1 MRLAMTSSRVIRS
14 RSLMTRPVQRRP
26 LIVKGCQH
34 SLDDRRF
41 ARLDLRRILI
51 ERAASIGMWSRDVG
65 LSERCCADSACR
77 RSLVP
82 MKGSMMCAAW
92 YDRTGPAA
100 EVLSV
105 GDLPIPEPG
114 PGEVRLRVIASGL
127 NPTDVKSRVRPGSM
141 PAPRVIP
148 HQDGAGVIDKVGA
161 GVPASRVGER
171 VWVYIVQWQRA
182 WGTGAVGH
190 YAVQLAKW
198 AGARVIAT
206 VSSAEKAAAAA
217 AGADHTVNYRTG
229 EAAKEIL
236 ALTGGA
242 GVDRIVDVDF
252 GGNLGVSI
260 EAIKVNGV
268 IATYASMG
276 EREPRVPFYALMAK
290 NVTIRPV
297 LIYTMPERAQDEG
310 AADVLRLCEAGRL
323 LHQIG
328 ARFPLERIV
337 QAHEAQE
344 SGKVTGNI
352 VVEVGKE

>member
-1 MRLAMTSSRVIRS
+1 M
-14 RSLMTRPVQRRP
+14 P
-26 LIVKGCQH
+26 
-34 SLDDRRF
+34 
-41 ARLDLRRILI
+41 
-51 ERAASIGMWSRDVG
+51 E
-65 LSERCCADSACR
+65 
-77 RSLVP
+77 
-82 MKGSMMCAAW
+82 
-92 YDRTGPAA
+92 RTGPAA
-100 EVLSV
+100 EVLKL

-182 WGTGAVGH
+182 WGTAAEYTVVPARLAVTLPGNTSFAEGACLGIPAVTAHRCLFADGPIAGQTVLVTGGAGAVGH

-206 VSSAEKAAAAA
+206 VSSAEKAASAAA

-242 GVDRIVDVDF
+242 GVDRDVRVDGRAGAESTVLCAD
-252 GGNLGVSI
+252 
-260 EAIKVNGV
+260 
-268 IATYASMG
+268 G
-276 EREPRVPFYALMAK
+276 E
-290 NVTIRPV
+290 
-297 LIYTMPERAQDEG
+297 ERD
-310 AADVLRLCEAGRL
+310 
-323 LHQIG
+323 H
-328 ARFPLERIV
+328 
-337 QAHEAQE
+337 
-344 SGKVTGNI
+344 
-352 VVEVGKE
+352 

>member
-1 MRLAMTSSRVIRS
+1 MSDGKDQTMRAV
-14 RSLMTRPVQRRP
+14 
-26 LIVKGCQH
+26 
-34 SLDDRRF
+34 
-41 ARLDLRRILI
+41 
-51 ERAASIGMWSRDVG
+51 
-65 LSERCCADSACR
+65 
-77 RSLVP
+77 
-82 MKGSMMCAAW
+82 W

-100 EVLSV
+100 EVLKL

-171 VWVYIVQWQRA
+171 VW
-182 WGTGAVGH
+182 GTAAEYTVVPARLAVTLPGNTSFAEGACLGIPAVTAHRCLFADGPIAGQTVLVTGGAGAVGH

-206 VSSAEKAAAAA
+206 VSSTEKAASAAA

-252 GGNLGVSI
+252 GGNLGVSV
-260 EAIKVNGV
+260 EVIKVNGV
-268 IATYASMG
+268 IATYASM
-276 EREPRVPFYALMAK
+276 
-290 NVTIRPV
+290 
-297 LIYTMPERAQDEG
+297 
-310 AADVLRLCEAGRL
+310 
-323 LHQIG
+323 
-328 ARFPLERIV
+328 
-337 QAHEAQE
+337 
-344 SGKVTGNI
+344 
-352 VVEVGKE
+352 